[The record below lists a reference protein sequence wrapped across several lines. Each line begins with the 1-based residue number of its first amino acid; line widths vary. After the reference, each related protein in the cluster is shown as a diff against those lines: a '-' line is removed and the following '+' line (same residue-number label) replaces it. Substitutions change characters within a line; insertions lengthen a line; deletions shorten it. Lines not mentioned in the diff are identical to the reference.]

1 MRHPRRLRPVCLLG
15 FCLLWL
21 AGVASAAPLRA
32 GGAPRAVDEPTD
44 RIIVK
49 WRPTP
54 ADLSGAMA
62 ESDVRRLEGSVG
74 TKLNR
79 LRSLGGG
86 LHLLRLDTAR
96 SPAQLDALLG
106 SLRRNPQV
114 LLAEADRRVHAHA
127 YTPNDPL
134 FAGQWY
140 LQAQQVAAIRANT
153 AWDLSK
159 GGVSAATA
167 TVVVAVID
175 TGVRFEHPDLRAVA
189 NGGKLLPGYDFVSA
203 DKAGVYATAN
213 DGDGWD
219 ADASDPGDFLSA
231 ADLAGDTFS
240 GKQCGSGSNQD
251 QPTRSSWHGTRVA
264 GLIAADTDNATGI
277 AGAGF
282 HLRILPAR
290 VLGKCGG
297 YDSDVLAAMYWSAG
311 LSIPLPL
318 LSGAP
323 TANAN
328 PAQVIN
334 LSLGGAG
341 SCNAAYSE
349 AVRDITA
356 HGVLIV
362 ASAGNDGG
370 PVDSP
375 ANCPGVL
382 AVGGLRHAG
391 TKVGYSN
398 LGPEVALGAP
408 AGNCVLTGANDPCL
422 FSLDTT
428 TDSGTQGPVS
438 STYTNSVNSNVG
450 TSFSAPLAAATAGL
464 MRALNPRL
472 TPSQLIAR
480 LRSSAAAFP
489 TTSDSTPAPPVCHT
503 PAAKTDVQ
511 DAECLCT
518 TAVCGA
524 GLLNAGAALIEAQ
537 RPAAVAGVSGSV
549 GTGRPLTLDG
559 SGSGAAQGRSIASY
573 TWSVVSTAGGASTPA
588 FSNPNV
594 ATTTVLSPTSGSYT
608 LRLTV
613 TDSAGTSDSAE
624 LSVTAATSGGTT
636 TSTAAPP
643 ASGSGG
649 GGALSLELLAL
660 AALVTQRRRWQ
671 RGSHP
676 ARA

>member
-1 MRHPRRLRPVCLLG
+1 MRQPRPVRPAYLLTVA
-15 FCLLWL
+15 LLCI
-21 AGVASAAPLRA
+21 AGLASAAA
-32 GGAPRAVDEPTD
+32 QSASGASLAASEPTD

-49 WRPTP
+49 WRPAT
-54 ADLSGAMA
+54 ADRSGEMPDA
-62 ESDVRRLEGSVG
+62 EVRRLEVTAG

-86 LHLLRLDTAR
+86 LHLLRLDAVR
-96 SPAQLDALLG
+96 SPAQLDALLAT
-106 SLRRNPQV
+106 LRSNPQV
-114 LLAEADRRVHAHA
+114 LLAEPDRRVHAHA

-140 LQAQQVAAIRANT
+140 LQAQQLAAIRASA

-159 GGVSAATA
+159 GGLSAATA
-167 TVVVAVID
+167 TVVVAVVD
-175 TGVRFEHPDLRAVA
+175 TGVRFEHPDLRTVA
-189 NGGKLLPGYDFVSA
+189 SGGKLLPGYDFVSA

-231 ADLAGDTFS
+231 ADLASDIFS
-240 GKQCGSGSNQD
+240 GKKCGGGTNKD

-290 VLGKCGG
+290 ALGKCGG

-311 LSIPLPL
+311 LSIPTPL

-341 SCNAAYSE
+341 SCSAAYTE

-428 TDSGTQGPVS
+428 TDSGAQGPVS

-450 TSFSAPLAAATAGL
+450 TSFSAPLAAGTAGL

-480 LRSSAAAFP
+480 LKSSAAAFP
-489 TTSDSTPAPPVCHT
+489 ATSDSTPAPPVCHT
-503 PAAKTDVQ
+503 PTGKTDVQ
-511 DAECLCT
+511 DAECVCT

-524 GLLNAGAALIEAQ
+524 GMLNAGAALIEAQ
-537 RPAAVAGVSGSV
+537 RPAAVAGISGTV
-549 GTGRPLTLDG
+549 GVGRSLTLDG

-573 TWSVVSTAGGASTPA
+573 TWSVVGTSGGASTPA
-588 FSNPNV
+588 FTNPNV

-613 TDSAGTSDSAE
+613 TDSAGASDSAE
-624 LSVTAATSGGTT
+624 LGVTAATSGGTT

-649 GGALSLELLAL
+649 GGALGLDLLVL
-660 AALVTQRRRWQ
+660 AGLVAQRRRWQ
-671 RGSHP
+671 HSRSDG
-676 ARA
+676 RA

>member
-1 MRHPRRLRPVCLLG
+1 
-15 FCLLWL
+15 
-21 AGVASAAPLRA
+21 
-32 GGAPRAVDEPTD
+32 
-44 RIIVK
+44 
-49 WRPTP
+49 
-54 ADLSGAMA
+54 
-62 ESDVRRLEGSVG
+62 
-74 TKLNR
+74 
-79 LRSLGGG
+79 
-86 LHLLRLDTAR
+86 
-96 SPAQLDALLG
+96 
-106 SLRRNPQV
+106 
-114 LLAEADRRVHAHA
+114 
-127 YTPNDPL
+127 
-134 FAGQWY
+134 
-140 LQAQQVAAIRANT
+140 
-153 AWDLSK
+153 
-159 GGVSAATA
+159 
-167 TVVVAVID
+167 
-175 TGVRFEHPDLRAVA
+175 
-189 NGGKLLPGYDFVSA
+189 
-203 DKAGVYATAN
+203 
-213 DGDGWD
+213 
-219 ADASDPGDFLSA
+219 
-231 ADLAGDTFS
+231 
-240 GKQCGSGSNQD
+240 
-251 QPTRSSWHGTRVA
+251 
-264 GLIAADTDNATGI
+264 
-277 AGAGF
+277 
-282 HLRILPAR
+282 
-290 VLGKCGG
+290 
-297 YDSDVLAAMYWSAG
+297 
-311 LSIPLPL
+311 
-318 LSGAP
+318 
-323 TANAN
+323 
-328 PAQVIN
+328 
-334 LSLGGAG
+334 
-341 SCNAAYSE
+341 
-349 AVRDITA
+349 
-356 HGVLIV
+356 VLIV